1 MNLIKK
7 TVLSVIALL
16 ALSFYSFNTQAQTV
30 KFAHIDYLK
39 VVDSI
44 PSMMTADR
52 EVKGFLDA
60 GEKTVAEMEKAFE
73 EAYNQYLLDKP
84 TLSTVMVELR
94 EKQLMEQQQMID
106 YKRQSLQQD
115 LEILNER
122 LYGPIEDNLVK
133 AIEIV
138 AQRHKV
144 TYVLEKSTTLYTD
157 PVGGLDLTVE
167 VRAELLRLEKER
179 TGL

>member
-7 TVLSVIALL
+7 TVFSVIALL
-16 ALSFYSFNTQAQTV
+16 TLSFFSFNAQAQTV

-44 PSMMTADR
+44 PSMMNADK

-157 PVGGLDLTVE
+157 PVGGLDLTSE
-167 VRAELLRLEKER
+167 VRIELLRLEKER
-179 TGL
+179 TGM

>member
-16 ALSFYSFNTQAQTV
+16 TLSIYSLNSNAQTV

-44 PSMMTADR
+44 PSMMSADK
-52 EVKGFLDA
+52 EVKGFLEM
-60 GEKTVAEMEKAFE
+60 GEKTIMEMEKAFE
-73 EAYNQYLLDKP
+73 ESYNAYLLEKP
-84 TLSTVMVELR
+84 TLSSVMVELR
-94 EKQLMEQQQMID
+94 EKQLMEQQQMIE

-157 PVGGLDLTVE
+157 PVGGLDLTGE
-167 VRAELLRLEKER
+167 VRIELLRLEKER